1 MEKDIVYIELDD
13 WFRDN
18 DYPRIPIIEEW
29 LNAYNLDKYLRN
41 DEWAK
46 ANKLCI
52 KWLFIDMSVDFM
64 ITAPLSFV
72 KEVIPDILKEE
83 NAKFI
88 TYPTEDGKLP
98 ESRYCYNEYFLEY
111 KEENIGSFE
120 YPDGDDNYI
129 GFEEEK

>member
-1 MEKDIVYIELDD
+1 MEEIVYIELDD
-13 WFRDN
+13 WFPDK

-29 LNAYNLDKYLRN
+29 LNAFNLDKYLRN

-46 ANKLCI
+46 SNKLCI
-52 KWLFIDMSVDFM
+52 KWFFIDMSVNFM

-83 NAKFI
+83 NSKFVK
-88 TYPTEDGKLP
+88 YPTEDGKP
-98 ESRYCYNEYFLEY
+98 PRSRYVTNEWFFEY
-111 KEENIGSFE
+111 KEENIGSFG

-129 GFEEEK
+129 GFENGK